1 MHARRKRFRSSID
14 SPIMFFLYLDQVWPF
29 KWSVQNR
36 FYVARN
42 RSGIRESIASETFLN
57 FFFFFSAKIFFL
69 STTILLHG
77 EWNPNRIKKKCPQG
91 TFFYFEGG
99 ECSMGRFWYLYLW
112 ILDYILILR
121 AENLI
126 ICFLFFLSSSSFC
139 LSRER
144 GPRRILFAR
153 NRYIRVRGI
162 SIIYRN

>member
-1 MHARRKRFRSSID
+1 MVRAEQVLCSSQPIRLTRID
-14 SPIMFFLYLDQVWPF
+14 CEWNFPEFLFLF
-29 KWSVQNR
+29 LVQK
-36 FYVARN
+36 Y
-42 RSGIRESIASETFLN
+42 
-57 FFFFFSAKIFFL
+57 FFL

-144 GPRRILFAR
+144 GPRRFHSHG
-153 NRYIRVRGI
+153 NRYISSWNLII
-162 SIIYRN
+162 SRKLSFASFLSSYQLD